1 MIRHIIAFIILGS
14 LIALLSFTYTNTED
28 LKYQKNIGM
37 DQAALYDDIPNNKYE
52 TGLAQDHPFIFW
64 LVMNQVWIFIIC
76 VLLAAINI
84 TINYNKRGK
93 FYHYIQKIY
102 KEQHK

>member
-37 DQAALYDDIPNNKYE
+37 DQA